1 MGLGPE
7 TVHLGGVGQVPQVGT
22 LAFVAPKTH
31 GCSQRS
37 WRKTA
42 EGGQGLQGHT
52 GRSTQDSVVL
62 GLTLGNSP
70 GHLGQAP
77 LGQAGVSGHLVP
89 DIQSLAGRGQDW
101 QFWLVRV

>member
-7 TVHLGGVGQVPQVGT
+7 IVYLGGVGWCQVGILT
-22 LAFVAPKTH
+22 FVASKTQ

-37 WRKTA
+37 WRKMA
-42 EGGQGLQGHT
+42 ESRQGLQGHT
-52 GRSTQDSVVL
+52 GRSTQDSVAL
-62 GLTLGNSP
+62 GLTLGSSP
-70 GHLGQAP
+70 GLGQAP
-77 LGQAGVSGHLVP
+77 FGQAGASGHLVP